1 MDWVINI
8 ALVLPLMS
16 LLFLPVI
23 SFVLCATLVSWL
35 LWPSINDQA

>member
-1 MDWVINI
+1 MDWVMNI

-16 LLFLPVI
+16 LLLLPVI
-23 SFVLCATLVSWL
+23 SFALCATVVSWL

>member
-1 MDWVINI
+1 MDWVMNI

-16 LLFLPVI
+16 LLLLPVI
-23 SFVLCATLVSWL
+23 SFALCAMLVRWL